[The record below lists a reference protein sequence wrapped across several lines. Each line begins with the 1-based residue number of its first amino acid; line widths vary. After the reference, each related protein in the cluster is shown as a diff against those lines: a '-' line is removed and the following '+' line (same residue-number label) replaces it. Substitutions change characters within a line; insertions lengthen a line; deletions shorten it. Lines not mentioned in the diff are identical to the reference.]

1 MVVLK
6 AVYRMNVGAVLSLAG
21 QIGMLILG
29 VGLWG
34 WWLAALTTP
43 QSFVL
48 IAGLLLAYGLGA
60 GWGSVVPASAV
71 VSMAI
76 ALVVAFDIFPPFWPD
91 NSHYK
96 YWAYTVLLLWA
107 ASIALICLLAAV
119 GQRLRQAK
127 STYRWGGRLALL
139 ASLLGMLWGGAHLY
153 QSHWPRWIPWP

>member
-1 MVVLK
+1 
-6 AVYRMNVGAVLSLAG
+6 MNIGAILALAG

-34 WWLAALTTP
+34 WWLAALAAP
-43 QSFVL
+43 QSTIL
-48 IAGLLLAYGLGA
+48 IAGLLLAYGLGT
-60 GWGSVVPASAV
+60 GWGSVVPASAA

-91 NSHYK
+91 NIHYK

-107 ASIALICLLAAV
+107 ASVALIGLLAAV
-119 GQRLRQAK
+119 GQRLRRAK
-127 STYRWGGRLALL
+127 PADRWGGRLALL
-139 ASLLGMLWGGAHLY
+139 ASLLGMLWIGAHLY